1 MAYLNEQSFLS
12 FQAAEN
18 LTAFKYRAV
27 RLSSEGFV
35 NVASNAGAN
44 TCIGILD
51 NDPASGTMA
60 RVAVSGTSKI
70 YAGGAITAGV
80 LVTHTASGYAT
91 AATSGQL
98 VIGRAIT
105 TAGAAGDI
113 ITIQQ
118 ADPAFFAAIAV

>member
-1 MAYLNEQSFLS
+1 MAYLNEQSFLT

-18 LTAFKYRAV
+18 LSAFKYRAV
-27 RLSSEGFV
+27 RLSAEGQV

-51 NDPASGTMA
+51 NDPTSGQSA
-60 RVAVSGTSKI
+60 RVAVAGASKI
-70 YAGGAITAGV
+70 YASAAITAGA
-80 LVTHTASGYAT
+80 LVTHTASGYAA

-98 VIGRAIT
+98 VIGRALT
-105 TAGAAGDI
+105 TAANAGDI

-118 ADPAFFAAIAV
+118 SDVAYFAAIAV